1 MAKKQQQQKKNNNNN
16 EELNKKRKRQVEE
29 EEEAP
34 EVEEESTHTEEEED
48 EVDNEEMQDESDD
61 DADDDDDS
69 EDNEEDDNDED
80 DESSEQ
86 KSSSEDG
93 RDQSTGEPPKKM
105 TKREKKDQVIEKKRL
120 KNPNIDKAVS
130 CKRIWEEL
138 LQHVSRNSRRGERPK
153 DEKSLRFLN
162 QIVEYLREDWNRF
175 ACQHDMSRVVQT
187 VLKLGT
193 DEQVLEVFRA
203 LKPNLKSLAK
213 EKFGHNI
220 VMKLL
225 TYVLDKSRFSEEQD
239 STKTNKNSKSKN
251 GSNHK
256 SDKNDNKSTEKT
268 KMADAIRKEFFDEL
282 FKGQMKL
289 MMKQKFPATVI
300 DHAFRT
306 VWTPAERV
314 LYLQEFYGSDFW
326 LSDISSI
333 QNTNLHTVSLKDKLA
348 EFPGK
353 RTPVV
358 QSLSAVVTKIV
369 EKSLFDLELAQKL
382 ILDFFENGEPGQIQ
396 NVIYDLCEKDAIPF
410 IFHTLFGCR
419 IAIFCTAYGA
429 ARDRKRII
437 KSFCQ
442 NTAEGNEDSIVLK
455 TAKVFYGSIFLRYL
469 LSVTDDTKKSKN
481 LLKDIEKNM
490 LEFLS
495 DKHGQKVILY
505 LFNREH
511 KTCNENGDLQL
522 LNPVLREDILPRTN
536 NEGKRVVSMKP
547 TEVIFKELAE
557 YMAPHVSETLYNNI
571 TLFGTDTAQHVAYE
585 ALTKPV
591 FPNKKKLFEKLVNAV
606 TGDIFN
612 LMQDKNSASIASK
625 VLSLLVRSQKV
636 DQISDAYPSFARM
649 LFDKL
654 VLDNKLVSFIVDK
667 KGGFIVAAILTA
679 GDDGGD
685 KQLGEEL
692 NKELMKCFEQIKK
705 AFEQKSEPPLK
716 FLVSVFSKRN
726 NLTVEGLV
734 TNNKGKQQEQNNK
747 KKAANNKDNNK
758 AANNGKNDGNSKKA
772 TAASNNKNAPA
783 AKTNNNTNS
792 NNKKGGNKKK

>member
-1 MAKKQQQQKKNNNNN
+1 MAKQQNNNNN
-16 EELNKKRKRQVEE
+16 QQKKKNDELLKKRKREEEEEEEDTPIVEE
-29 EEEAP
+29 EEYGEN
-34 EVEEESTHTEEEED
+34 D
-48 EVDNEEMQDESDD
+48 EEMQDENGE
-61 DADDDDDS
+61 A
-69 EDNEEDDNDED
+69 ENG
-80 DESSEQ
+80 ESN
-86 KSSSEDG
+86 
-93 RDQSTGEPPKKM
+93 GEPPKKM
-105 TKREKKDQVIEKKRL
+105 SKREKKDQMIEKKRL

-130 CKRIWEEL
+130 CKRLWEEL
-138 LQHVSRNSRRGERPK
+138 LQHVSRNSKRGDRPK
-153 DEKSLRFLN
+153 DDKSLRLLN
-162 QIVEYLREDWNRF
+162 QIVEFLREDWNRF

-225 TYVLDKSRFSEEQD
+225 TYVLDKSRFSDE
-239 STKTNKNSKSKN
+239 SS
-251 GSNHK
+251 G
-256 SDKNDNKSTEKT
+256 KT
-268 KMADAIRKEFFDEL
+268 KMSDLRKEFFIEL
-282 FKGQMKL
+282 FKGQMKS

-306 VWTPAERV
+306 IWTPAERV

-326 LSDISSI
+326 LSDVSQI
-333 QNTNLHTVSLKDKLA
+333 QNTDLSTVSLKEKLA
-348 EFPGK
+348 EYPGK
-353 RTPVV
+353 RQPVV

-369 EKSLFDLELAQKL
+369 EKGLFDLELAQKL

-419 IAIFCTAYGA
+419 IAILCTAYGA

-442 NTAEGNEDSIVLK
+442 NTTEGDEDSIVLK

-481 LLKDIEKNM
+481 LLRDIEKNM

-505 LFNREH
+505 LFNAGH

-522 LNPVLREDILPRTN
+522 LNPVLRDEILPRTN
-536 NEGKRVVSMKP
+536 NEGKRVVSMKT
-547 TEVIFKELAE
+547 TEVIFKELAA
-557 YMAPHVSETLYNNI
+557 YMAPHVSETLLNNI

-585 ALTKPV
+585 AVTNPV
-591 FPNKKKLFEKLVNAV
+591 FPNKKKLFEKIINAV

-612 LMQDKNSASIASK
+612 LIKEKDSASIASK
-625 VLSLLVRSQKV
+625 VLSLLVRSQKAEQV
-636 DQISDAYPSFARM
+636 TDEYPSFARM

-654 VLDNKLVSFIVDK
+654 VQDNKLVSFIVEK
-667 KGGFIVAAILTA
+667 KGGFVVTAILTA

-685 KQLGEEL
+685 KKLGEEL
-692 NKELMKCFEQIKK
+692 NSELKKHFDQIKQ

-726 NLTVEGLV
+726 GLTVDSLTKNQNKKTEQKKNGA
-734 TNNKGKQQEQNNK
+734 NNKKNDNTKGKQQTNGNNNK
-747 KKAANNKDNNK
+747 KSNATKANNN
-758 AANNGKNDGNSKKA
+758 
-772 TAASNNKNAPA
+772 
-783 AKTNNNTNS
+783 
-792 NNKKGGNKKK
+792 NNKKTHNKK